1 MTNPS
6 KPVPPST
13 PPPSPPPP
21 GPRHPAPSGPA
32 PGRYVDT
39 VFSLAVSLGEDV
51 ARVYKPP
58 ARRRPAGAA
67 VVSVAGKV
75 GGPVQPDSEGGRAG
89 VSRRSGAV
97 SGFSLP
103 VPLGLP
109 RFEVP
114 SRPGT
119 PSLPPPQ
126 PTPQPGPTPHPSPP
140 FSGAADGWMRLGVI
154 EVDVCGGLDLDQVGP
169 AHCGSSAPHRWH
181 DLLNP

>member
-1 MTNPS
+1 MIFAS
-6 KPVPPST
+6 KT
-13 PPPSPPPP
+13 PDPGTPAPSPPPG
-21 GPRHPAPSGPA
+21 GPTGPA
-32 PGRYVDT
+32 PTGPGPQRFADD
-39 VFSLAVSLGEDV
+39 LMALADAVSET
-51 ARVYKPP
+51 P
-58 ARRRPAGAA
+58 ARRRPTNAA
-67 VVSVAGKV
+67 VASVAGKV

-89 VSRRSGAV
+89 GGGNASGAV